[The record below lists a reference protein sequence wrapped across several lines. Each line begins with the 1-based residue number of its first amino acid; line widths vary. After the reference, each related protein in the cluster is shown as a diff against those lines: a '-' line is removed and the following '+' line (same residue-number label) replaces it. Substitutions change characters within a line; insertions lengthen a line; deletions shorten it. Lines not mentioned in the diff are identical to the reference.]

1 MGPRVAFHTVV
12 LLLVAVSAFA
22 QAAPAPAPDPK
33 EPPPRKEGTVDF
45 AFVSTTGNSD
55 TQSLGLGGTFIY
67 RPNPWEFKWKV
78 GFIRNEADDEVSA
91 EAFAFLFRA
100 DRKLNDRLSAFG
112 SYDYLRDRFA
122 GIENRHTLDGGLSY
136 LVVDAA
142 PHRLQVDGGLGYLNE
157 ERLDGDDI
165 STAIGLVGLAY
176 DLKIS
181 ETADFSDDMRFDFS
195 VSNGDD
201 WRWQNVAA
209 ISAKLTSLFS
219 LKLSN
224 TIRYMNAPPA
234 GFDTTDTITAV
245 ALVAKF

>member
-1 MGPRVAFHTVV
+1 MRSRIAFHTAAV
-12 LLLVAVSAFA
+12 LLTAAAAFA
-22 QAAPAPAPDPK
+22 QPAPAPAPDPK
-33 EPPPRKEGTVDF
+33 EPPPRQEGSVDL

-55 TQSLGLGGTFIY
+55 TQSLGLGGTYIY
-67 RPNPWEFKWKV
+67 RPDLWELKWKA
-78 GFIRNEADDEVSA
+78 GFIRNETDDEVSA
-91 EAFAFLFRA
+91 EAFTFLFRA
-100 DRKLNDRLSAFG
+100 DRTLSDRLSAFG

-122 GIENRHTLDGGLSY
+122 GLENRHTLAGGLSY
-136 LVVDAA
+136 LLIDAA
-142 PHRLQVDGGLGYLNE
+142 PHRLQVDGGLGYTNE

-165 STAIGLVGLAY
+165 STMIGLVGLAY

-181 ETADFSDDMRFDFS
+181 ETAEFSDDMRFDFS
-195 VSNGDD
+195 LSDGED

-209 ISAKLTSLFS
+209 ISAKLTTLFS

-224 TIRYMNAPPA
+224 TIRYMNSPPR